1 MFYALINDL
10 KKSNLISSSNTSD
23 LHEIYNL
30 LYSIQYDIDNKK
42 EDTYKLIV
50 ARFLGFIDSDNNL
63 TKKGEEL
70 VSHGDF
76 LSKLVTALHYSD
88 IGKILCPFNKV
99 SSLLDIEEVK
109 IPFEYLDIDENLNE
123 DDKRNINRMVNNW
136 VQEYKGIIK
145 AR

>member
-10 KKSNLISSSNTSD
+10 KKSNLISSSSTSD

-30 LYSIQYDIDNKK
+30 LYSMKYDLDNK

-76 LSKLVTALHYSD
+76 LSKLVVALQYSD

-123 DDKRNINRMVNNW
+123 DDKRSINRMINNW
-136 VQEYKGIIK
+136 IQEYKGIIK